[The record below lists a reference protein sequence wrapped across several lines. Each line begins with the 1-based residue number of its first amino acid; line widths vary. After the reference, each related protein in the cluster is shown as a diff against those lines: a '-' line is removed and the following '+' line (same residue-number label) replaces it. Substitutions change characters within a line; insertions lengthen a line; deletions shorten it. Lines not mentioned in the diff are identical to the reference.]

1 MDCCISR
8 GQHYFRYRAAAIIIE
23 DGAVLMARNDVDD
36 YYYSIGGG
44 VHLGETSEQAV
55 IREVYEETGVYYEVD
70 YLAFVN
76 ECFFY
81 GTGSLEGKEVH
92 GIEFYYLM
100 KPRGTRELGGDNAGT
115 GAAGPKEYM
124 CWLPVDR
131 LDEYKEFPM
140 FFREKL
146 TKLGEGI
153 EHMISDERA
162 AVR

>member
-70 YLAFVN
+70 YLVFVN